1 MIRIGITVGDPAGI
15 GPEIILKAL
24 TSSTPAAAARSWEP
38 VLYGSRRVF
47 DTTAASLGLSPYG
60 GRVEDVLSAEHDEV
74 TPGVGSPYGARLQHT
89 ALTAAIDDALAGR
102 IDAVVTAPWT
112 KALLASAGLPAT
124 GHTEVLAARCG
135 VDRPTMMLAGDQLRV
150 ALVTTHLPLREV
162 PERLDG
168 AEILAHLRT
177 VDAELRLG
185 FGIAAPRIAVC
196 GLNPHAGEGGL
207 MGTEDDA
214 VIAPAIRQAR
224 AEGID
229 ASGPHPA
236 DTLFARVVRLGTH
249 DAVLAMYH
257 DQGLVPLKLHHF
269 GASANLTLG
278 LPIVRTSVDH
288 GTAYDIAG
296 KGSADASS
304 LRYAIDMALRLVEN
318 RRRGAVAASTRGV
331 EGT

>member
-1 MIRIGITVGDPAGI
+1 MIRIGLTVGDPAGI

-24 TSSTPAAAARSWEP
+24 AASAPGSGPAAPDASWEP
-38 VLYGSRRVF
+38 VLYGSRGVF
-47 DTTAASLGLSPYG
+47 DATAARLGLPAAG
-60 GRVEDVLSAEHDEV
+60 CALVDALPGVHEEV
-74 TPGVGSPYGARLQHT
+74 VPGVGTPYAARLQHG

-112 KALLASAGLPAT
+112 KALLATAGLPAT

-135 VDRPTMMLAGDQLRV
+135 VERPTMMLAGDALRV
-150 ALVTTHLPLREV
+150 ALVTTHLALRDV
-162 PERLDG
+162 PDRLDG

-177 VDAELRLG
+177 VHAELRLG
-185 FGIAAPRIAVC
+185 FAIDAPRIAVC
-196 GLNPHAGEGGL
+196 GLNPHAGEGGI

-236 DTLFARVVRLGTH
+236 DTLFARVVRQGTH

-296 KGSADASS
+296 KGIADASS
-304 LRYAIDMALRLVEN
+304 LRYAIDMALRLVQN
-318 RRRGAVAASTRGV
+318 RRRGGLAASA
-331 EGT
+331 